1 MYIIKFTKQK
11 QYQRFL
17 MRICCISVI
26 LNGVLPFFTII
37 ILVWFFWSSCSAN
50 NRRNKLNASKHI
62 EKRCDT
68 KDCLNPNLGRL
79 FWGWFWGLGDYLPTP
94 ISHPCLKF
102 VRTML
107 ETWNVVPKLT
117 RIFSFRIHIF

>member
-1 MYIIKFTKQK
+1 MCIIKFTKQK

-68 KDCLNPNLGRL
+68 PEKYVDFLKSLLKIVLTLIWVG
-79 FWGWFWGLGDYLPTP
+79 FFGVGFEVWGITTLHPFPTP
-94 ISHPCLKF
+94 
-102 VRTML
+102 V
-107 ETWNVVPKLT
+107 
-117 RIFSFRIHIF
+117 